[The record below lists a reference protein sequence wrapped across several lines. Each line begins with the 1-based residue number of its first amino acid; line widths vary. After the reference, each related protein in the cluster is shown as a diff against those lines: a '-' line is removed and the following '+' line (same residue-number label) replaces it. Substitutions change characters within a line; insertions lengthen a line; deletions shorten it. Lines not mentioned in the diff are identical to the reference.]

1 MKPGEPLRPLRA
13 DLHVHSYHSGYTGHF
28 QFLRTRDCYSS
39 PEAVYR
45 VAKSRGMDLVT
56 ITDHDSI
63 DGCLEFLTR
72 HPDAPDFIMG
82 EEIEC
87 TFPDAPLKV
96 HIGVYGI
103 TERIHRDI
111 QPLRPNV
118 FEAVEYLRQQNVLFV
133 LNHLF
138 HFYHGQIDLARYLRD
153 FVCLMPALEIQ
164 NGTMLP
170 RHNQLIAEIAHQL
183 GRERGQAFIGVGGSD
198 SHTLRGIGS
207 TYTEAAGPTREAFLA
222 NIRAGACTTGGQ
234 QGSTRRVA
242 REIYGVIGNHVLAI
256 LGLGR
261 HELTLARR
269 AVGFGFGIV
278 SLPIQVYPL
287 IAAFM
292 EKRSEAH
299 RVDRWSREWGAQDRS
314 RQYASLAAYPV
325 RGEGIE

>member
-1 MKPGEPLRPLRA
+1 MRPVETLRPLRA

-45 VAKSRGMDLVT
+45 VAKSRGMDVVT

-63 DGCLEFLTR
+63 DGCLEFLDR

-87 TFPDAPLKV
+87 TFPDAPLKM
-96 HIGVYGI
+96 HLGVYGI

-111 QPLRPNV
+111 QPLRRNV
-118 FEAVEYLRQQNVLFV
+118 FEAVAYLRQQNVLFV

-153 FVCLMPALEIQ
+153 LAWIMPALEVQ

-183 GRERGQAFIGVGGSD
+183 GRDRGQPFIGVGGSD

-207 TYTEAAGPTREAFLA
+207 TYTQALGPTRETFLA

-234 QGSTRRVA
+234 HGSTGRVA

-261 HELTLARR
+261 HDLTPARR

-278 SLPIQVYPL
+278 SLPIQIYPL

-292 EKRSEAH
+292 EKSREAR
-299 RVDRWSREWGAQDRS
+299 RVKRWSQEWGAAVD
-314 RQYASLAAYPV
+314 
-325 RGEGIE
+325 